1 MNMEIFKI
9 LSPGGRED
17 NMRKYLKSFAEKL
30 GYNTREDVFG
40 NLICGE
46 GKVTI
51 ECGMDTVS
59 FMKTAETDTGMIKI
73 AVPVSSMV
81 KSLIGKK
88 VEFLNGVKG
97 VVRSSKTEDAEDFDL
112 SIDIGETDKDSA
124 KRAVPT
130 GEFGTL
136 VCDAFENGKYIFG
149 NSISSYIPILVV
161 LSVMEKAKGKAAFV
175 FTASKKFAGRGI
187 KALLSDYETEQ
198 FISVNTAEE
207 KDEIK
212 CGGGVAVVIKEKGA
226 LPTVSLRQSLINAA
240 EGDVQL
246 LSTEESLY
254 LDLPQIIGKGAK
266 SGGVC
271 VAVRDKDKGYE
282 AAAKA
287 DIESAAALII
297 NYLKQVD

>member
-1 MNMEIFKI
+1 MNMEIFNI
-9 LSPGGRED
+9 LSPSGRED
-17 NMRKYLKSFAEKL
+17 NMRDYIKSRAEKM

-40 NLICGE
+40 NLICGI

-51 ECGMDTVS
+51 ECGMDNVS

-73 AVPVSSMV
+73 AVPVSSSV
-81 KSLIGKK
+81 KNLIGKK

-97 VVRSSKTEDAEDFDL
+97 VIRSNKTEDAEDFDL
-112 SIDIGETDKDSA
+112 SIDIGEENKKSA
-124 KRAVPT
+124 ENAVPT
-130 GEFGTL
+130 GEFGT
-136 VCDAFENGKYIFG
+136 VITDAFETDKYIFG
-149 NSISSYIPILVV
+149 NMISSYIPVLIM

-212 CGGGVAVVIKEKGA
+212 CGGGAAVVIKEKGA
-226 LPTVSLRQSLINAA
+226 LPTVSLRQSLIKSA
-240 EGDVQL
+240 EGEVQL

-282 AAAKA
+282 AASKA

-297 NYLKQVD
+297 NYLKQVN